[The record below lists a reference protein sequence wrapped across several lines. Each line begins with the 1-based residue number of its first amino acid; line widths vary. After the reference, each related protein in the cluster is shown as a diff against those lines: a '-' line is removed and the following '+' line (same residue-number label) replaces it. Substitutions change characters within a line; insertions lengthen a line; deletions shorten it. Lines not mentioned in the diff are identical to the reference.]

1 MTTATGEASTMMQEK
16 GPNIPQAAFWDDDV
30 WAVGQKDGTGKKIGD
45 WVRFLGRLLDS
56 LPQMER

>member
-1 MTTATGEASTMMQEK
+1 MMQEK